1 MQYIMS
7 RQVNGLGA
15 VFYNNSREVVEPVL
29 YKLFEAHPEFFEDV
43 TDVIVACG
51 TSDEMFEWQDDE
63 YQNNVIRVGDAFFM
77 LDLDNVE
84 LRRNTLF
91 INLMSTL
98 PNNKSKIVDI
108 PDDVVVWLQYR
119 DDGSEWFC
127 ESHRTWG

>member
-29 YKLFEAHPEFFEDV
+29 YKLFEVHPEFFEDV

-63 YQNNVIRVGDAFFM
+63 YQNNVIRVGDEFFM

-98 PNNKSKIVDI
+98 PNNKSKVVDI
-108 PDDVVVWLQYR
+108 PDDVVIWLQYR